1 MLFGTFIE
9 GVLQIEYNMRNGVK
23 ILFFSFIWIVS
34 FKSFSQNDNLKT
46 KKIDAEINQSSN
58 KGQLKV
64 DFSKVKV
71 TPPTNLNLNN
81 ETKVDLN
88 AINKQLNKTTN
99 QKNNSNFLME
109 NLPED
114 KDIVGKKIWNNK
126 DITHQKMTSNHSL
139 GTLKSSTKMVKIEC
153 RDYSYVDGDRI
164 RIFLNQQV
172 VSDNISLK
180 GNYYVYYINLEK
192 GYNRIDFQ
200 AINQGFSG
208 PNTAELNVYD
218 ANGVLISSKEWAMA
232 TGENATLGVLYQ

>member
-1 MLFGTFIE
+1 MNITFKVFLFSLIC
-9 GVLQIEYNMRNGVK
+9 LA
-23 ILFFSFIWIVS
+23 SS
-34 FKSFSQNDNLKT
+34 KSFSQNENLKA
-46 KKIDAEINQSSN
+46 KKIDNELNPSSN

-64 DFSKVKV
+64 DFSKVKIA
-71 TPPTNLNLNN
+71 PPNNLNINN

-88 AINKQLNKTTN
+88 AINKQLNN
-99 QKNNSNFLME
+99 APKNTNSNFLME
-109 NLPED
+109 NLPEN

-126 DITHQKMTSNHSL
+126 DITHQKMVSNHSL

-164 RIFLNQQV
+164 RIFLNQQI

-180 GNYYVYYINLEK
+180 GNYYVYYINLEN
-192 GYNRIDFQ
+192 GYNRLDFQ